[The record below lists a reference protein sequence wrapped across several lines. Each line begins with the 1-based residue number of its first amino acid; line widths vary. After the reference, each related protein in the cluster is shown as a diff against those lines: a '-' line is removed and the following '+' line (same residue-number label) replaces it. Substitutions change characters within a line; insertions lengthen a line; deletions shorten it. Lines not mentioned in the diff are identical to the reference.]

1 MTGLYFSGTGNTRWC
16 MQRLFAGLGEPESAL
31 CPLEDAGAAERL
43 RAAEEVVLGYPVYYS
58 NLPKIVRDFVER
70 NAALWQ
76 GKKVFVLATMGM
88 FSGDGAGLA
97 ARLLKKHGA
106 EIIGGLHV
114 QMPDCIADVKALK
127 KPLKQ
132 NRRIVEDAKRKLL
145 GAAEQMK
152 AGKPPRAGLSFGSHL
167 AGLFGQRLYF
177 SQKTAA
183 YSDKLKI
190 DPQKCI
196 GCGLCA
202 SLCPMHNLTVE
213 QGKAVPHGGCT
224 MCYRCIGHCP
234 QQAITLLG
242 KEIVEQSVIEKYI

>member
-1 MTGLYFSGTGNTRWC
+1 MTGIYFSGTGNTRWC
-16 MQRLFAGLGEPESAL
+16 MRQLLEGLGEDEGAL
-31 CPLEDAGAAERL
+31 CPLEAAATAGRL
-43 RAAEEVVLGYPVYYS
+43 REAEEIVFGYPVYYS
-58 NLPKIVRDFVER
+58 NLPKIVRDFIEQ

-106 EIIGGLHV
+106 EITGGLHV

-127 KPLKQ
+127 KPLEQ
-132 NRRIVEDAKRKLL
+132 NRRIVEDAKGKLR

-152 AGKPPRAGLSFGSHL
+152 NGKPPRAGLSFGSHL

-183 YSDKLKI
+183 YTDKLKI
-190 DPQKCI
+190 DSRKCV

-202 SLCPMHNLTVE
+202 GLCPMQNLTIE
-213 QGKAVPHGGCT
+213 QGKAAAHGSCT
-224 MCYRCIGHCP
+224 MCYRCVCRCP